1 MKIKSIA
8 VAAAALCAA
17 ASASAMT
24 TVVATEYTL
33 SYDETTSFGFVASLF
48 GSGPSTVGFTWSIP
62 SSVGVFGLGGP
73 PVPTAFA
80 LPSFTITANGSYS
93 LSGGFSGSLGNL
105 LYNEVGAGATT
116 SASASA
122 SISFDGGP
130 PVLLAGALTKT
141 VIVPTAP
148 VYENGYYST
157 SGTTPYGG
165 FSTLSF
171 SGGVLTLAAG
181 GGTFANIQAQ
191 PQNELKFSFSA
202 VPVPEPETYARMLA
216 GLGLTSLVA
225 HRRKRRTLGKAMPL
239 TVG

>member
-24 TVVATEYTL
+24 TVAATEYTL

-62 SSVGVFGLGGP
+62 SSVGVFGLGGS

-80 LPSFTITANGSYS
+80 LPSFTITANGIYS

-116 SASASA
+116 LAGGSGA
-122 SISFDGGP
+122 ISFDGGP
-130 PVLLAGALTKT
+130 AVLIGGALTKT
-141 VIVPTAP
+141 VVVSTPG
-148 VYENGYYST
+148 YENGYYST

-171 SGGVLTLAAG
+171 SSGVLTLAAG

-191 PQNELKFSFSA
+191 PQNELRFSFSA
-202 VPVPEPETYARMLA
+202 VPVPEPETYALMLA